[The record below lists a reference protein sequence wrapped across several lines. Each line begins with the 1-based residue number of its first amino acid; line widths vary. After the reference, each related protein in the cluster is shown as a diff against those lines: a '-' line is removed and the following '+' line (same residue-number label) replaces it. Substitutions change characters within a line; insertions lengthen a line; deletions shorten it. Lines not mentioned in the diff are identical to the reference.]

1 MIPSFL
7 VVLGQEVCASEPNE
21 VGPQS
26 GAMKGF
32 VWLAEYVQW
41 WDECSPV
48 CEATVVSEP
57 AHVVAFVDGELQ
69 QGS

>member
-41 WDECSPV
+41 
-48 CEATVVSEP
+48 
-57 AHVVAFVDGELQ
+57 
-69 QGS
+69 